1 MEEPSLFSKILK
13 KKPTLLSVLIIALSI
28 FIAIFG
34 YCLAPDS
41 TPDANEQSPL
51 IALQNPGFKVTM
63 LKIPKRQNIEVVS
76 WFSKIFSGAANDFNY
91 VPIVDFKIQNDSVYV
106 SKFGGIDP
114 TNNNFLKGKPQR
126 FHILEVAQKI
136 SSKNDSIIISGD
148 GFNYYNT
155 DNILTHISRSQVLSR
170 LNAAQIQK
178 TFLFGTDNFGR
189 DIFSRLILGVRVS
202 LFVGLIAVVISLTLG
217 IFLGAL
223 AGYVGGS
230 TDSIITLLIN
240 VVWSIPTILLVFA
253 IILVFGRGIGII
265 FLAVGLTMWVDV
277 ARLVRGQ
284 VLALRNIPY
293 IEAARSMG
301 FSSARIIIKHILPN
315 ILGPVMVL
323 AASNFASAILIES
336 GLSFLG
342 FGIQPPTPSWGTM
355 LNENYGFAI
364 SGKVF
369 LALAPAGAIVIMVL
383 AFNLLGNG
391 VRDALDIRIKE

>member
-76 WFSKIFSGAANDFNY
+76 WSSKIFSGAANDFNY

>member
-136 SSKNDSIIISGD
+136 SSKNDLIIISGD

>member
-1 MEEPSLFSKILK
+1 MEEKSLFSKILK
-13 KKPTLLSVLIIALSI
+13 KKSALLSVIVIALSI

-41 TPDANEQSPL
+41 SPDANEQSPL
-51 IALQNPGFKVTM
+51 IALQNPGFKVTL
-63 LKIPKRQNIEVVS
+63 LKIPKRQNIEAASWVS
-76 WFSKIFSGAANDFNY
+76 KKFLGAPNAFSYI
-91 VPIVDFKIQNDSVYV
+91 PIVDFKIQNDSVYV

-114 TNNNFLKGKPQR
+114 TNNIFLKGKPQR
-126 FHILEVAQKI
+126 FHVLEVAQKI
-136 SSKNDSIIISGD
+136 SSKNDSILISGD
-148 GFNYYNT
+148 GFNFYNT
-155 DNILTHISRSQVLSR
+155 HNILTHVARSEVLSR
-170 LNAAQIQK
+170 LGAVQIQK

-202 LFVGLIAVVISLTLG
+202 LFVGLIAVIISLTLG

-223 AGYVGGS
+223 AGYFGGT
-230 TDSIITLLIN
+230 TDSIITLVIN

-293 IEAARSMG
+293 IEAARSLG
-301 FSSARIIIKHILPN
+301 FSSTRIIVKHILPN

-391 VRDALDIRIKE
+391 VRDALDIRIKT

>member
-1 MEEPSLFSKILK
+1 MEEKSLFSKILK
-13 KKPTLLSVLIIALSI
+13 KKSALLSVIIIALSI

-41 TPDANEQSPL
+41 SPDANEQSPL
-51 IALQNPGFKVTM
+51 IALQNPGFKVTL
-63 LKIPKRQNIEVVS
+63 LKIPKRQNIEATS
-76 WFSKIFSGAANDFNY
+76 WVSKIFLGAQNAFSY
-91 VPIVDFKIQNDSVYV
+91 IPIVDFKIQNDSVYV
-106 SKFGGIDP
+106 SKFGGINP
-114 TNNNFLKGKPQR
+114 TTNIFLKGKPQR
-126 FHILEVAQKI
+126 FHVLEVAQKI
-136 SSKNDSIIISGD
+136 SSKNDSILISGD
-148 GFNYYNT
+148 GFNFYNT
-155 DNILTHISRSQVLSR
+155 NNILTHVARSEVLSR
-170 LNAAQIQK
+170 LSAVQIQK

-202 LFVGLIAVVISLTLG
+202 LFVGLIAVIISLTLG

-223 AGYVGGS
+223 AGYFGGT
-230 TDSIITLLIN
+230 TDSIITLVIN

-293 IEAARSMG
+293 IETARSMG
-301 FSSARIIIKHILPN
+301 FSSARIIVKHILPN

-391 VRDALDIRIKE
+391 VRDALDIRIKT

>member
-1 MEEPSLFSKILK
+1 MEEKSLFSKILK
-13 KKPTLLSVLIIALSI
+13 KKPALLSIIVIALSI
-28 FIAIFG
+28 FVAIFG
-34 YCLAPDS
+34 YCLASDS
-41 TPDANEQSPL
+41 SPDANEQSPL

-63 LKIPKRQNIEVVS
+63 LKIPKRQNLEAAG
-76 WFSKIFSGAANDFNY
+76 FSKFFLGAPNAFNY
-91 VPIVDFKIQNDSVYV
+91 IPIVDFKIQNDSVYV

-114 TNNNFLKGKPQR
+114 INNNFLKGKPQR

-136 SSKNDSIIISGD
+136 STKNDSIIIAGD

-155 DNILTHISRSQVLSR
+155 ENILTHIARTDVISQLS
-170 LNAAQIQK
+170 NAQISK
-178 TFLFGTDNFGR
+178 TFIFGTDNFGR

-217 IFLGAL
+217 IFLGAV
-223 AGYVGGS
+223 AGYFGG
-230 TDSIITLLIN
+230 TLDSIITLVIN

-284 VLALRNIPY
+284 VLALRNTAY

-301 FSSARIIIKHILPN
+301 FSNARIIVKHILPN

-383 AFNLLGNG
+383 AFNLLGNS
-391 VRDALDIRIKE
+391 VRDVLDIRMKE

>member
-202 LFVGLIAVVISLTLG
+202 LFVGLIAVAISLTLG

>member
-1 MEEPSLFSKILK
+1 MAEQTILTKILK
-13 KKPTLLSVLIIALSI
+13 KKPALMSVIIIALSV

-34 YCLAPDS
+34 YCIAPDA

-51 IALQNPGFKVTM
+51 IALQNPGFKVMM
-63 LKIPKRQNIEVVS
+63 LKIPKRQQVEQPNF
-76 WFSKIFSGAANDFNY
+76 FSRVFMGAPNFFDY
-91 VPIVDFKIQNDSVYV
+91 VPIVDFKIHNDSVYV

-114 TNNNFLKGKPQR
+114 SNGSFLKGKPQR
-126 FHILEVAQKI
+126 WHVVEVVRKM
-136 SSKNDSIIISGD
+136 STKNDSVTVLGD
-148 GFNYYNT
+148 GFNFFDAHNKQ
-155 DNILTHISRSQVLSR
+155 THIARTEITAQLASAQV
-170 LNAAQIQK
+170 QK

-202 LFVGLIAVVISLTLG
+202 LFVGLIAVIISLTLG
-217 IFLGAL
+217 IFLGAI
-223 AGYVGGS
+223 AGYLGGIV
-230 TDSIITLLIN
+230 DSIITLIIN

-284 VLALRNIPY
+284 VLSLRNIPY

-301 FSSARIIIKHILPN
+301 FSTPRIIIKHILPN

-391 VRDALDIRIKE
+391 VRDALDIRMES

>member
-76 WFSKIFSGAANDFNY
+76 WFSKIFSGSANDFNY